1 MSNELNFEQL
11 AQVVGGYQETDLSER
26 IFQRP
31 DLPGPYRKYVVK
43 PNDTFSGIAWNFGIP
58 EATLRAYNPE
68 IENIDLI
75 RVDQMIRIPTI

>member
-1 MSNELNFEQL
+1 MSFELNNNELE
-11 AQVVGGYQETDLSER
+11 QVVGGYQEQGLSER

-75 RVDQMIRIPTI
+75 RVDQLIRIPTI